1 MGPAERRYE
10 IMKTLCRRRYETM
23 RNLAFEFGVSIRTI
37 QRDIEFLSY
46 SEPIFTQFGK
56 YGGGVYVVDDY
67 CMDRMYMTDVE
78 IHVLKKLYIAANENS
93 TLLSTDEMKML
104 ESIISIYSKP
114 KTKSERGYYERKR
127 KTTF

>member
-10 IMKTLCRRRYETM
+10 IMKILCRRRYETM

-56 YGGGVYVVDDY
+56 HGGGVYVVDDY
-67 CMDRMYMTDVE
+67 CMDRMYMTDAE
-78 IHVLKKLYIAANENS
+78 TYVLKKLYIAANENS
-93 TLLSTDEMKML
+93 TLLSIDEIKML
-104 ESIISIYSKP
+104 ESIISTYSKP
-114 KTKSERGYYERKR
+114 KSKK
-127 KTTF
+127 